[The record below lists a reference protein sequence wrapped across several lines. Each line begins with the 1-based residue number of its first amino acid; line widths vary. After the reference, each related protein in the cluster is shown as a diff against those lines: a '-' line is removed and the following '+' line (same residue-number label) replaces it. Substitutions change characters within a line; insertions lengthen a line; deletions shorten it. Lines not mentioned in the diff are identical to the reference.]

1 MRKVAVVT
9 DSSSNLPA
17 EIVERYSIIV
27 VPVLLHMEGRT
38 YRDGVDLTAE
48 EVYAYL
54 RLHTDGVL
62 PTSSAP
68 SPDAFL
74 RAYAE
79 ASRLAPQIVSLHVS
93 SRLSGTYQTALMSSR
108 LVDVPV
114 HVVDSRRAAM
124 ACGFMVW
131 AAARA
136 AAEGADVQE
145 VLAVVEGARPRS
157 NFLLGLDQFLYLYR
171 SGRVPALAALAGA
184 SLRLAPVLHM
194 TDQGE
199 VHIAA
204 VARTRRGMME
214 RVLALLERHLKG
226 HPAHIAVG
234 HADAPDDARWMLEEA
249 CRRVRCL
256 ETWVTSFTPVIGAHA
271 GPGLIGISYYLESS
285 RYVGA

>member
-27 VPVLLHMEGRT
+27 VPVLLHLNGRT
-38 YRDGVDLTAE
+38 YRDEVDLTAE

-54 RLHTDGVL
+54 RSHTDGAL

-74 RAYAE
+74 RAYVE
-79 ASRLAPQIVSLHVS
+79 ASRLAPQVVSIHLS
-93 SRLSGTYQTALMSSR
+93 SRLSGTYQAALVSSR
-108 LVDVPV
+108 LIDTPV
-114 HVVDSRRAAM
+114 YVVDSRRAAM
-124 ACGFMVW
+124 ACGFMVL

-136 AAEGADVQE
+136 AAEGADVHE
-145 VLAVVEGARPRS
+145 VLAVVERARSRS
-157 NFLLGLDQFLYLYR
+157 NFLLGLDQFMYLQR

-184 SLRLAPVLHM
+184 SLRLAPILHL

-214 RVLALLERHLKG
+214 RVLALLEKRLEG
-226 HPAHIAVG
+226 RPAYIAVS
-234 HADAPDDARWMLEEA
+234 HADALDDARWMLEEA

-256 ETWVTSFTPVIGAHA
+256 ETWITSFTPVMGAHT
-271 GPGLIGISYYLESS
+271 GPGLIGVSYCLELEDA
-285 RYVGA
+285 GA